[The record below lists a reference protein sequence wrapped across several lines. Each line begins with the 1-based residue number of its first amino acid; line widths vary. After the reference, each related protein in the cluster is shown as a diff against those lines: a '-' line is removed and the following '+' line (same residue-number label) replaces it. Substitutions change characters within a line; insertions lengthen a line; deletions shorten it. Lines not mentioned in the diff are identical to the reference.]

1 MIVVKIKGGLGNQLF
16 EYAMARKLQLDL
28 GQDQIVLDIARVNAD
43 ELRNFELGNFCL
55 YENTVI
61 LQDAER
67 GWISRFQ
74 EDAAKKIVSY
84 CIAGRPEYV
93 AAAREKK
100 LENFFGLFGIVQRDH
115 FEGNHKICFLKFHKH
130 IYINGWFQNAQIPMS
145 IRDILISDLMGIG
158 KIDEE
163 VKTLGQTMA
172 KTTSVCVH
180 IRRGDYVNHPSFGG
194 ICTEQYYRDAM
205 VKIADVVPHPVFYVF
220 SDSIDEIKDWS
231 FDYPIIYDEVSHN
244 SYESLYLMSK
254 CRHFIISNSTYSWWA
269 QFLSQSRDKIVI
281 APNKWYSDGSGRGAG
296 LYMDDWVL
304 LDV

>member
-43 ELRNFELGNFCL
+43 ELRNFELGNFGL

-61 LQDAER
+61 LQNAER

-74 EDAAKKIVSY
+74 EDAAKRIVSY

-130 IYINGWFQNAQIPMS
+130 IYINGWFQNAQVPMS

-158 KIDEE
+158 KNRRRSENAGTDY
-163 VKTLGQTMA
+163 GQNNIGMCPY
-172 KTTSVCVH
+172 KEGRLCKPSVVW
-180 IRRGDYVNHPSFGG
+180 RNMYGTV
-194 ICTEQYYRDAM
+194 
-205 VKIADVVPHPVFYVF
+205 
-220 SDSIDEIKDWS
+220 
-231 FDYPIIYDEVSHN
+231 
-244 SYESLYLMSK
+244 
-254 CRHFIISNSTYSWWA
+254 
-269 QFLSQSRDKIVI
+269 LS
-281 APNKWYSDGSGRGAG
+281 
-296 LYMDDWVL
+296 
-304 LDV
+304 